1 MPNDNPVVKVELDDG
16 AYLPER
22 AHATDAGADLR
33 TPIDFTLFGH
43 KSMSINTGVH
53 IQVPD
58 GYYGRLASKSGLNV
72 KFDIISEGV
81 IDQGYTGAIVVR
93 LHNLSKNP
101 HTFRKGDKITQLIIE
116 PVLYA
121 SFEKVDKVD
130 GGERGDG
137 GFGSTGM

>member
-58 GYYGRLASKSGLNV
+58 GCYGRLASKSGLNV

-130 GGERGDG
+130 GGDRGDG

>member
-1 MPNDNPVVKVELDDG
+1 MPNDNPVVKVELDEG

-130 GGERGDG
+130 GGDRGDG